1 MAAPRHGLRA
11 HDGLDR
17 GPATRICRPSLFQ
30 IAFRRRCGSM
40 LLQRQ
45 SICLGYLPEKTGYAQ
60 PSQIIGFGMS
70 KLNLEQTVPHSRDV
84 GGLSSK
90 SVLALANAVALV
102 WALLIHFRP

>member
-1 MAAPRHGLRA
+1 
-11 HDGLDR
+11 
-17 GPATRICRPSLFQ
+17 
-30 IAFRRRCGSM
+30 
-40 LLQRQ
+40 
-45 SICLGYLPEKTGYAQ
+45 
-60 PSQIIGFGMS
+60 MS